1 MIAYR
6 SSIGAAMNNDELIDI
21 AAGVLKPRAA
31 PGGRLS
37 GDVGA
42 VVVSANGRHFTG
54 VSVDTPSWGLCAE
67 RSALA
72 AMVTAGEYN
81 FRRVAA
87 VWRDDSDGRLYVLP
101 PCGHCR
107 EFMRALDEANLE
119 AEVVLGRTESAPLR
133 ELLPRHAWPAPLD

>member
-1 MIAYR
+1 MTH
-6 SSIGAAMNNDELIDI
+6 DELIDI
-21 AAGVLKPRAA
+21 AAGVLKPRTG

-42 VVVSANGRHFTG
+42 AVVSASGRLFAG
-54 VSVDTPSWGLCAE
+54 VCVDTASWGLCAE

-72 AMVTAGEYN
+72 AMVTAGEYA
-81 FRRVAA
+81 FRQVAA
-87 VWRDDSDGRLYVLP
+87 VWRDERDGRLYVLP

-107 EFMRALDEANLE
+107 EFMRALDDANLD

-133 ELLPRHAWPAPLD
+133 DLLPRHAWPAPLD